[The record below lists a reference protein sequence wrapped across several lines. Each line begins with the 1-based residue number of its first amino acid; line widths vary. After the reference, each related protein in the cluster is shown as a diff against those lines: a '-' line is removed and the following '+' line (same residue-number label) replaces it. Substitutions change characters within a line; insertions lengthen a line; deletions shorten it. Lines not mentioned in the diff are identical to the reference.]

1 MKKTKHSFKYYWLR
15 IKLGILSFSLDCYS
29 VILKCYYDIQLV
41 VNIVAFVLLTIL
53 GMPYLI
59 LKAWFENYILYKPSE
74 ECIDGIWNGYNKI
87 CNIFGVSFTKEE
99 FLNCMQKYHK
109 HD

>member
-1 MKKTKHSFKYYWLR
+1 MKKRKHSFKYY
-15 IKLGILSFSLDCYS
+15 KLKIELYILLYILPFS
-29 VILKCYYDIQLV
+29 LKCYYDIRLV
-41 VNIVAFVLLTIL
+41 VDIVAFVLLTIL
-53 GMPYLI
+53 GIPYLI
-59 LKAWFENYILYKPSE
+59 LKALVENYILYKPSE
-74 ECIDGIWNGYNKI
+74 ECINGIWNGYNKI